1 MAESIKRIKL
11 KMEEEKIGISEFL
24 DYSTI
29 GSGIKANIDAR

>member
-24 DYSTI
+24 DYSSI
-29 GSGIKANIDAR
+29 VSGIKGHIDAK